1 MYNNGSEEKLYTD
14 GEVTTFTFFKM
25 ENKYWFVAN
34 CCSGNVSFFS
44 APMVIK
50 GKKYLTV
57 NRVKSVSHRRDIVCG
72 DTTLKNQIAT
82 GSVDNMICF
91 WQSFNATESKVIRI
105 TREMA
110 NPLSRYLRNIK
121 FVNPTSNEY
130 LLVFMSDGIVF
141 CLETMREMFITNE
154 KDSYELA

>member
-1 MYNNGSEEKLYTD
+1 M
-14 GEVTTFTFFKM
+14 
-25 ENKYWFVAN
+25 
-34 CCSGNVSFFS
+34 
-44 APMVIK
+44 
-50 GKKYLTV
+50 
-57 NRVKSVSHRRDIVCG
+57 
-72 DTTLKNQIAT
+72 
-82 GSVDNMICF
+82 
-91 WQSFNATESKVIRI
+91 IRI